1 MIGILPRK
9 YILSDITGVAYA
21 YFAFLVMIAVV
32 TWRKYN
38 IKRKKEPFGET
49 NIKKFHGSHF
59 YSKQMLLNDLLYIC
73 CKKVCLFWI
82 YIHFLHLYLVVKAIF
97 NWSNQKK
104 LANSRFTSVI
114 FFFDKTNISSKQDMN
129 GTATDEK
136 ILIRLMFCV
145 TEPSPDVQDLTQS
158 PPLRQFPNIQIW
170 WNWDE
175 PRNHLLSSFSSQ
187 IPRGANQNP
196 V

>member
-1 MIGILPRK
+1 MLWALTLTLPQSQLFRVWTFYEGKREEADRPFISNLTIFVIMIGILPRK

-97 NWSNQKK
+97 NWSNQKNWQIQDSRAWFSFLIK
-104 LANSRFTSVI
+104 LIFQANRIWMALPLMRRFWSVWCFVSRSRHQMF
-114 FFFDKTNISSKQDMN
+114 
-129 GTATDEK
+129 K
-136 ILIRLMFCV
+136 I
-145 TEPSPDVQDLTQS
+145 
-158 PPLRQFPNIQIW
+158 
-170 WNWDE
+170 
-175 PRNHLLSSFSSQ
+175 
-187 IPRGANQNP
+187 
-196 V
+196 